1 MLGGRRTGQLCAP
14 KGRNGGYSQ
23 PSPWGVSRTLATTQS
38 GPCVLVREREPQ
50 VELENAYAKASNS
63 LSASMRLRQ
72 ELNYTGPGIQSYVIS
87 WFTRRDGNGD
97 WEGWFSA

>member
-1 MLGGRRTGQLCAP
+1 M
-14 KGRNGGYSQ
+14 
-23 PSPWGVSRTLATTQS
+23 SRTLATTQS

-97 WEGWFSA
+97 WELHMHPQMATALELLGWVKTTTAP